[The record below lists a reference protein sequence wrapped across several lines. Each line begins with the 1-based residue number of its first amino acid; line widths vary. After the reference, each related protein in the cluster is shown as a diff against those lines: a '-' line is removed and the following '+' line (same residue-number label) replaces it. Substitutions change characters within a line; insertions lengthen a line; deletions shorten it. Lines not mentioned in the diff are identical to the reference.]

1 MGKEDAPQRKD
12 EGDNERGSVSS
23 CALRRPVRYA
33 NLGERMAIVERRKA
47 HHDNEN
53 EAAVMEMS
61 KTRMLADTPDLGS
74 VIDLVTASGFS

>member
-1 MGKEDAPQRKD
+1 
-12 EGDNERGSVSS
+12 
-23 CALRRPVRYA
+23 
-33 NLGERMAIVERRKA
+33 MAIVERRKA